1 MRRQKK
7 GQLGMHRC
15 TNLAE
20 GVLNNL
26 KKLQDWYSEVST
38 QSEPVLDKQLPL
50 GQVLDQARPLV
61 GSTPGSPTPSW
72 TTWQTTIENKTQ
84 FGKNFAC
91 CKKVTTLS

>member
-26 KKLQDWYSEVST
+26 KKLQDWYSEASLTLDVT
-38 QSEPVLDKQLPL
+38 LLLQHLPKKVL
-50 GQVLDQARPLV
+50 LV
-61 GSTPGSPTPSW
+61 DTNKSTPYFRQKFHRILDFTD
-72 TTWQTTIENKTQ
+72 NKEKSSLT
-84 FGKNFAC
+84 NEANIM
-91 CKKVTTLS
+91 